1 MFLNLLIIV
10 MIVAPFPAIY
20 VAISKRAK
28 PFSAIGYGVGAG
40 TIAVLVIFA
49 VAFIM
54 GQSFGGQMEQG
65 IKMAVDT
72 IMENKDAL
80 SNVGL
85 DEISNAKAISILTDT
100 YKSIAMLLPSVLII
114 FITIIS
120 YIEYNLTVRA
130 RYRQSSRL
138 KPYAYLRNFGLTN
151 NDVLGWF
158 MIYIVSYLMKFAGVG
173 IGEIAV
179 MNINIMVNMV
189 IAVQAFGLIF
199 YVAHMKQRPRIFP
212 ILISVCLWFI
222 PMGHSILFILGL
234 LDLLLNLR
242 VRLNNTFNN

>member
-20 VAISKRAK
+20 AAISKRVK
-28 PFSAIGYGVGAG
+28 PYLAIGYGIGAG
-40 TIAVLVIFA
+40 TVAVLVIFA
-49 VAFIM
+49 AAFIM
-54 GQSFGGQMEQG
+54 GQSFGEQMEQG
-65 IKMAVDT
+65 IKVAVDT
-72 IMENKDAL
+72 IMQNKDAL

-85 DEISNAKAISILTDT
+85 DDISNAKAISILTDM

-114 FITIIS
+114 CITIVS
-120 YIEYNLTVRA
+120 YIEYNLTVKF
-130 RYRQSSRL
+130 RYRQSSRMR
-138 KPYAYLRNFGLTN
+138 PYAYLRNFGLTN

-158 MIYIVSYLMKFAGVG
+158 MIYIVSYLMKFAGVS

-179 MNINIMVNMV
+179 MNINIMVNAV
-189 IAVQAFGLIF
+189 IAVQAIGLIF
-199 YVAHMKQRPRIFP
+199 FVAYMKQRPRIFP

-242 VRLNNTFNN
+242 VKLNDTFNN